1 MSSKTLL
8 TTLKA
13 KSPIILLTLGC
24 IGVAATAVAAVFDK
38 ERYDSIIED
47 VKAEKEETKEEIK
60 KTDVIKV
67 VAKSYWRTA
76 AIGIFSICCIIA
88 SNRISASQL
97 TTMGA
102 AYMASESK
110 RKEFMDK
117 AKEQLGEK
125 KVEDIK
131 NSISDEKIQKT
142 FDNQNVTIVN
152 TGCGEQLF
160 VDEWSGSVFTSDMES
175 VRKGWNDAN
184 IELRNTDELT
194 YNEWREYISNGK
206 LEAVDGGKTWG
217 WTTAT
222 VDKVDV
228 GFYPVK
234 IMSGP
239 YKDRVAMGIRFY
251 DDSEPSCNIKY

>member
-8 TTLKA
+8 SAVKA

-24 IGVAATAVAAVFDK
+24 IGVAATAVSAVFDK

-97 TTMGA
+97 ATVGA
-102 AYMASESK
+102 AYAASENK
-110 RKEFMDK
+110 RKEFMAK
-117 AKEQLGEK
+117 ATEKLGDK
-125 KVEDIK
+125 KVEEIK
-131 NSISDEKIQKT
+131 NSITDEKIQKT
-142 FDNQNVTIVN
+142 FGNDNVTIIN

-160 VDEWSGSVFTSDMES
+160 YDEWTGSVFTNDMET
-175 VRKGWNDAN
+175 VRKGINDAN

-194 YNEWREYISNGK
+194 YNEWRSFISNGK
-206 LEAVDGGKTWG
+206 LDDVDSGKTQG
-217 WTTAT
+217 WTTAI
-222 VDKVDV
+222 VDKIEVA
-228 GFYPVK
+228 FTPIK
-234 IMSGP
+234 IKSGP

-251 DDSEPSCNIKY
+251 DEYEPKTNIRY